1 MSKKILVIAP
11 HADHE
16 VLGVGG
22 TIQKHIQLGD
32 IVNVVIVCDR
42 ESTHDQRAFASSA
55 NKTLGVNDIKWLGF
69 KDECVD
75 NMMRDLIKR
84 LEAVYDIMKPDVV
97 YICNSDDINT
107 DHQIIHRAC
116 VVVCRSIQDF
126 PPRQVLVYEVP
137 SSTTQSLPKTFQ
149 PNYYVSLT
157 EDMINTKCEALY
169 AYKCELREEPN
180 PRNSRGLIVHAQYR
194 GMECSAMYAEGFNL
208 LYERR

>member
-11 HADHE
+11 HADDE

-22 TIQKHIQLGD
+22 TIQKHVQLGD
-32 IVNVVIVCDR
+32 VVNVVIVCDR
-42 ESTHDQRAFASSA
+42 ETQYDQRGFAGVA
-55 NKTLGVNDIKWLGF
+55 NKILGVSDIKWLGF

-75 NMMRDLIKR
+75 NMMRDLIKKI
-84 LEAVYDIMKPDVV
+84 ETVYDKVKPDVV
-97 YICNSDDINT
+97 YICSDGDINT

-116 VVVCRSIQDF
+116 IVVCRSIQEH
-126 PPRQVLVYEVP
+126 PPKQVLVYEVP

-157 EDMINTKCEALY
+157 EDDVNTKCEAMH
-169 AYKCELREEPN
+169 AYKCELRDPPN
-180 PRNSRGLIVHAQYR
+180 PRNSRGIKLYAQYR
-194 GMECSAMYAEGFNL
+194 GMECNTMYAECFNL